1 MEGDPDTCRQGQA
14 NNNVTAAMVPR
25 NVFFMLAAVVIA
37 EAVFAGE
44 HPERAGTDGGT
55 REDAMAVVVSAN
67 ISPPKAN
74 NERKIKPF
82 SLTGLDGVTHSL
94 ADWKGKVVLLNF
106 WATWCAPCLYEI
118 RDLVAFQERYQARG
132 LQIVG
137 LGLDDEKKLR
147 NVQRTLEIN
156 YPVLVADPVDNS
168 GLMRLWGNSSGV
180 VPYTVV
186 IDRDGRIAY
195 VHHGLINSD
204 VFDEYVLPL
213 LDKV

>member
-1 MEGDPDTCRQGQA
+1 
-14 NNNVTAAMVPR
+14 
-25 NVFFMLAAVVIA
+25 MLVAAVMA
-37 EAVFAGE
+37 ETVFAGE
-44 HPERAGTDGGT
+44 HFQGGTDS
-55 REDAMAVVVSAN
+55 AVAAAPKDVSAAIPVN
-67 ISPPKAN
+67 AAPPKAN
-74 NERKIKPF
+74 NEREMKPF
-82 SLTGLDGVTHSL
+82 SLTGLDGVRHSL
-94 ADWKGKVVLLNF
+94 SDWKGKVVILNF

-118 RDLVAFQERYQARG
+118 RDFVVFQERYKARG
-132 LQIVG
+132 LQIIG

-168 GLMRLWGNSSGV
+168 GLMKLWGNSSGV

-186 IDRDGRIAY
+186 IDRDGRVAY
-195 VHHGLINSD
+195 VHLGLMNSE